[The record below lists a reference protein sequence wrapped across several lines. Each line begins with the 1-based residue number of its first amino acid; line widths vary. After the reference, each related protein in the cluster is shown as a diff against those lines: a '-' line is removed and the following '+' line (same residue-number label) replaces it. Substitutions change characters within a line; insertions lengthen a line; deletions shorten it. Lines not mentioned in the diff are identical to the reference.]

1 MKNILRRRSINCSQS
16 TCSIYSHVTFLYVY
30 IPKFHCFWFFHFKIL
45 KRMDV
50 AAASATALPTADTD
64 LFDFIESLEREE
76 KFIPTT
82 TTVAVDAAAAAATT
96 VDTTISDSSSTI
108 NNRDFQSS
116 SDVWNDIA
124 EALNNWTQ
132 RILAVESIYNNKVDS
147 FRQTIEQSLQRQQLD
162 GFLNHQDVSELRYIT
177 DLWSNLLQAIS
188 CYTVGCASIK
198 RDIITY
204 LLELHV
210 LGQINSNLFIET
222 CLKL

>member
-1 MKNILRRRSINCSQS
+1 M
-16 TCSIYSHVTFLYVY
+16 TFLCIYKK
-30 IPKFHCFWFFHFKIL
+30 KFHCHWFFHFKTL

-50 AAASATALPTADTD
+50 ATVALPADTD

-76 KFIPTT
+76 KFVATT
-82 TTVAVDAAAAAATT
+82 TAAAVDNTT
-96 VDTTISDSSSTI
+96 VDATISDSSSTI

-116 SDVWNDIA
+116 SDILNDIVD
-124 EALNNWTQ
+124 ALNNWSQ
-132 RILAVESIYNNKVDS
+132 RILDVEGRCNNNIAS
-147 FRQTIEQSLQRQQLD
+147 FRQTIEHSLHRQQLD
-162 GFLNHQDVSELRYIT
+162 GFLNHHDISELRYIA
-177 DLWSNLLQAIS
+177 DLWVNLLQSIS
-188 CYTVGCASIK
+188 CYTIGCASVK